1 MDTKGY
7 IHCQHGIAVMRSGLE
22 TADGQ
27 RPLMEMIDPYPCSE
41 LGCRATFRKAMNTP
55 VDGVP
60 FSAQLGWR
68 DELAQQ
74 REEIPQK
81 LLEAAAHGLLAKADP
96 SGQSLANAVEVV
108 RPIVQAT
115 LLRLAEYAEQ
125 ITLLSCDRT
134 SGPSLRILAERVEG
148 AEL

>member
-7 IHCQHGIAVMRSGLE
+7 IHCQHGIPVMRSGLE
-22 TADGQ
+22 SGGRQ
-27 RPLMEMIDPYPCSE
+27 PLIEMIDPYPCAE

-68 DELAQQ
+68 DELVQQ
-74 REEIPQK
+74 REEIPLV
-81 LLEAAAHGLLAKADP
+81 LLEAAARSMLTTPTAR
-96 SGQSLANAVEVV
+96 SLANAIEVV
-108 RPIVQAT
+108 RPIVAAT
-115 LLRLAEYAEQ
+115 LRGLADYAEQ